1 MSRTDLRFQGSG
13 KEGTGVRILGLG
25 ELGTRA
31 SLKHQAQRNGW
42 RVRTRSEEWVR
53 QAEVKSSVRRRYKGR
68 HNHRTWER
76 LWNVLGPAH
85 E

>member
-13 KEGTGVRILGLG
+13 KEGTSVRIPGLG

-31 SLKHQAQRNGW
+31 SLKHQVQRNGW

-53 QAEVKSSVRRRYKGR
+53 QAGVKSSVRQR
-68 HNHRTWER
+68 
-76 LWNVLGPAH
+76 
-85 E
+85 